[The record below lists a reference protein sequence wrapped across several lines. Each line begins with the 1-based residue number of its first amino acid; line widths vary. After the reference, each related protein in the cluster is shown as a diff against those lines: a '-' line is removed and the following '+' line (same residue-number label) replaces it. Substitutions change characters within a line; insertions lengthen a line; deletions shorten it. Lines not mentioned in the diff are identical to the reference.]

1 MLQALFGPFQGEGGG
16 ELAPSAERLELY
28 MGGLSTFVIRGWLI
42 DVATEFIPHFH
53 LRFMHHLESALID
66 GLGLG
71 RVTRRALNA
80 IVQILLTTPTEWQ
93 LNLAY
98 RPKLMSPP
106 EAVFAAT
113 VLNFGDDWLDEVQD
127 GCRKDRL
134 NFGDDWLDDQ
144 LGRQGYPRYMV
155 QAFKA
160 QHGKRLDAADYEW
173 LAFHGVIS
181 ESERDQAILDLGYQ
195 I

>member
-113 VLNFGDDWLDEVQD
+113 VLNFGDDWLD
-127 GCRKDRL
+127 
-134 NFGDDWLDDQ
+134 DQ